1 LTTGYSSPRR
11 RGRLTRALAF
21 VEDFMNWL
29 LYGRETWLVAVLKG
43 VPLFLFI
50 YFLLMYIPN
59 YAYYLTTVVIPFL
72 HFSADVGFIIA
83 ALVGGGN
90 FTLLIVLAIWTQAA
104 RGRRGFAWSLI
115 RMLDFLQYLF
125 VVLIMIPLLAFN
137 LAGGSFIPPRFP
149 LLSLGLGVVSAG
161 LGAATLVYLYF
172 EYRRLT
178 QLEAEAAVA
187 RSAAYSAR

>member
-1 LTTGYSSPRR
+1 MTSGYSLSRR
-11 RGRLTRALAF
+11 RGRLSRGLAF

-43 VPLFLFI
+43 VPLFLFV

-72 HFSADVGFIIA
+72 HFSADVGFIVA
-83 ALVGGGN
+83 ALVGGAN
-90 FTLLIVLAIWTQAA
+90 FTLLIVLVIWTQAA

-115 RMLDFLQYLF
+115 RMLDFLQF
-125 VVLIMIPLLAFN
+125 VVVVLVIIPLLAFN
-137 LAGGSFIPPRFP
+137 LAGGSFIPPLFP
-149 LLSLGLGVVSAG
+149 PLSLALGAVTAV

-178 QLEAEAAVA
+178 LREAEAASG